1 MRLNGVVDIC
11 SHDGHGH
18 TRAKAAGEEQ
28 MLRERDVESKSAAV
42 LYALNAR
49 LGRFLVVTDR
59 NDGAEDYISSLA
71 AEPRWEF

>member
-1 MRLNGVVDIC
+1 
-11 SHDGHGH
+11 
-18 TRAKAAGEEQ
+18 